1 LKTSGKKTDQLQPVV
16 LIIDDD
22 GLFRRSIK
30 RILDAHGYSAA
41 TYESLNQFTD
51 AGNVP
56 QIGCA
61 ILDLNLPDSN
71 GLEIQ
76 KRLTYIAPALSTVFL
91 TGFGKVS
98 STVQAMKAGA
108 VDFLEKPVEEV
119 VLLRAVESAVDRSM
133 RLYEARGKLE
143 ELRRRFEGLSP
154 RERQVFALIT
164 AGLLNK
170 QAAAELGL
178 KEKTIK
184 VHRAQ
189 VMANMGA
196 GSFAELV
203 KMAQR
208 LGVKPQSVTPGAT
221 GKTGPVVTPT
231 VRR

>member
-1 LKTSGKKTDQLQPVV
+1 LKGSGKTIDRIQPVV

-30 RILDAHGYSAA
+30 RVLDAHGYSTA

-51 AGNVP
+51 AGKVP

-76 KRLTYIAPALSTVFL
+76 QKLTYIAPTLSTVFL

-108 VDFLEKPVEEV
+108 VDFLEKPVEDA
-119 VLLRAVESAVDRSM
+119 VLLQAVQSAVDRSM
-133 RLYEARGKLE
+133 RLYEGRRELE

-154 RERQVFALIT
+154 RERQVFGLIT

-208 LGVKPQSVTPGAT
+208 LGLKPQPVAAGST
-221 GKTGPVVTPT
+221 GKASSVNTPP
-231 VRR
+231 RR

>member
-1 LKTSGKKTDQLQPVV
+1 LKESGKSIDRIQPVV

-30 RILDAHGYSAA
+30 RVLDAHGYSTA
-41 TYESLNQFTD
+41 TYESLNQFIG
-51 AGNVP
+51 AGKVP

-76 KRLTYIAPALSTVFL
+76 QKLTYIAPTLSTVFL

-108 VDFLEKPVEEV
+108 VDFLEKPVEDA
-119 VLLRAVESAVDRSM
+119 VLLHAVQSAVDRSM
-133 RLYEARGKLE
+133 RLYEARRELE

-154 RERQVFALIT
+154 RERQVFGLIT

-170 QAAAELGL
+170 QAASELGL

-208 LGVKPQSVTPGAT
+208 LGLKPQPVAASAT
-221 GKTGPVVTPT
+221 GKASSMTTPP
-231 VRR
+231 RR

>member
-1 LKTSGKKTDQLQPVV
+1 LKGSGKTIDRIQPVV

-30 RILDAHGYSAA
+30 RVLDAHGYSTA

-51 AGNVP
+51 AGKVP

-76 KRLTYIAPALSTVFL
+76 QKLTYIAPTLSTVFL

-108 VDFLEKPVEEV
+108 VDFLEKPVEDA
-119 VLLRAVESAVDRSM
+119 VLLQAVQSAVDRSM
-133 RLYEARGKLE
+133 RLYEGRRELE

-154 RERQVFALIT
+154 RERQVFGLIT

-208 LGVKPQSVTPGAT
+208 LGLKPQPVAASAT
-221 GKTGPVVTPT
+221 GKASSMTTPP
-231 VRR
+231 RR

>member
-1 LKTSGKKTDQLQPVV
+1 MKGSGKSIDQIQPVV

-22 GLFRRSIK
+22 RLFRRSIK
-30 RILDAHGYSAA
+30 RVLDAHGYSTA
-41 TYESLNQFTD
+41 TYESLNQFID
-51 AGNVP
+51 AGKVP

-61 ILDLNLPDSN
+61 ILDLNFPDSN

-76 KRLTYIAPALSTVFL
+76 QKLTYIAPTLSTVFL

-108 VDFLEKPVEEV
+108 VDFLEKPVEDA
-119 VLLRAVESAVDRSM
+119 VLLQAVESAVGRSM
-133 RLYEARGKLE
+133 RLYEARCELE

-208 LGVKPQSVTPGAT
+208 LGLKPRAVSPAE
-221 GKTGPVVTPT
+221 
-231 VRR
+231 

>member
-1 LKTSGKKTDQLQPVV
+1 LKGSGKTIDRIQPVV

-30 RILDAHGYSAA
+30 RVLDAHGYSTA

-51 AGNVP
+51 AGKVP

-76 KRLTYIAPALSTVFL
+76 QKLTYIAPTLSTVFL

-108 VDFLEKPVEEV
+108 VDFLEKPVEDA
-119 VLLRAVESAVDRSM
+119 VLLQAVQSAVDRSM
-133 RLYEARGKLE
+133 RLYEGRRELE

-154 RERQVFALIT
+154 RERQVFGLIT

-208 LGVKPQSVTPGAT
+208 LGLKPQPVDAGST
-221 GKTGPVVTPT
+221 GKASSVNTPP
-231 VRR
+231 RR

>member
-1 LKTSGKKTDQLQPVV
+1 MVF
-16 LIIDDD
+16 IIDDD
-22 GLFRRSIK
+22 ELFRRSIK
-30 RILDAHGYSAA
+30 RVLDAHGYSAA
-41 TYESLNQFTD
+41 TFESLNQFTA
-51 AGNVP
+51 AGEVP

-76 KRLTYIAPALSTVFL
+76 QKLACIAPTLSTVFL

-98 STVQAMKAGA
+98 ATVQAMKAGA
-108 VDFLEKPVEEV
+108 VDFLEKPVEDA
-119 VLLRAVESAVDRSM
+119 VLLHAVESAIDRSM
-133 RLYEARGKLE
+133 RLSEARRELE
-143 ELRRRFEGLSP
+143 QLRLNFEELSP
-154 RERQVFALIT
+154 RERQVLALIT

-170 QAAAELGL
+170 QAAAELGV

-189 VMANMGA
+189 VMSKMGA

-208 LGVKPQSVTPGAT
+208 LGLKPGFASSA
-221 GKTGPVVTPT
+221 K
-231 VRR
+231 

>member
-1 LKTSGKKTDQLQPVV
+1 MKRSEKNIAQIQPVV

-30 RILDAHGYSAA
+30 RVLDAHGYSIA

-51 AGNVP
+51 AGKVP

-76 KRLTYIAPALSTVFL
+76 QKLTYIAPTLSTVFL
-91 TGFGKVS
+91 TGFGEVY

-108 VDFLEKPVEEV
+108 VDFLEKPVEGA
-119 VLLRAVESAVDRSM
+119 VLLQAVESAVDRSM
-133 RLYEARGKLE
+133 RLYAARCELEDLRRRLE
-143 ELRRRFEGLSP
+143 ELSP
-154 RERQVFALIT
+154 RQRQVFELIT

-189 VMANMGA
+189 VMTKMGA

-203 KMAQR
+203 KTAQR
-208 LGVKPQSVTPGAT
+208 LGLKPRSVSPAE
-221 GKTGPVVTPT
+221 
-231 VRR
+231 